1 MQHRVLVVDDEPQIT
16 DVLKQF
22 LESEDYEVFTA
33 GSAEEALVI
42 LKENIIDVVLSDES
56 MPGMSGTTF
65 LGIVR
70 SEFPDTI
77 RILLTG
83 LTDFDTAINAINI
96 GEIYRFF
103 TKPCNFKEL
112 RVTLR
117 QAIQQKELIS
127 ETRRLL
133 IAYKQQ
139 AALLRSLEQRF
150 PGMTRIDK
158 TSTGSIIIDGQG
170 EDFETFFRDL
180 KKEVARAEG
189 YKEELP
195 THSTKGKMQHAEA
208 PPLSEK

>member
-1 MQHRVLVVDDEPQIT
+1 
-16 DVLKQF
+16 
-22 LESEDYEVFTA
+22 
-33 GSAEEALVI
+33 
-42 LKENIIDVVLSDES
+42 

-65 LGIVR
+65 LGVVR

-103 TKPCNFKEL
+103 GKPCNFKEL

-117 QAIQQKELIS
+117 QAIQQRELIS

-139 AALLRSLEQRF
+139 AALLRRLEQRF

-158 TSTGSIIIDGQG
+158 TSTGSIIIEDQDD
-170 EDFETFFRDL
+170 DFETFFSDL
-180 KKEVARAEG
+180 KSEVARAEG
-189 YKEELP
+189 SHEK
-195 THSTKGKMQHAEA
+195 HSGHSAKGKKQHANT
-208 PPLSEK
+208 PSLPEK